1 MCHLTF
7 NYLPWSTSIT
17 QSYCFILLGVFWS
30 GKCYGTLKKNPMN
43 LSNWTLLQ
51 VVNHVSIVYLTKT
64 LSVRFFEVKIL
75 NVDWIKVKK
84 SNSSWYRVFLSSS
97 VIVFSTYSNLVES
110 ITRIT
115 LLIKISQFLTLG
127 PQTVDMFS
135 ESDTFVMKHWCCKDE
150 LLHASMSE
158 EYGSW

>member
-64 LSVRFFEVKIL
+64 LGVRFFEVKIL